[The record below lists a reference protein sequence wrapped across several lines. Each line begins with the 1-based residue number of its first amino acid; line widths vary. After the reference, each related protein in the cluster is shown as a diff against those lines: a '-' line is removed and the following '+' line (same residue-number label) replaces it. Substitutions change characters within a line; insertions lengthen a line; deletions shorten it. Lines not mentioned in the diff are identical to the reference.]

1 MREKDK
7 NEKLKI
13 VWFFLRR
20 YKLSFLFIVALAALA
35 GVLESVTVGLMYPI
49 INGVMNLDASS
60 NTFLNIIKPYVDIIP
75 INDDLIRYCV
85 ILLAVTLSVFALK
98 TLYFY
103 FSAKLTATVVKETK
117 QEVFNKC
124 MKSDYQFFVDNK
136 QGEILYKTAHA
147 PNAIMSVLQILSD
160 IFLHLFLA
168 ISVIAILLSMSWK
181 LVIITAVF
189 AIIYFYMIKLIS
201 VRISYKAGIKQRES
215 GQQERVILT
224 EYADGAKQIKVFE
237 TFEYWKDAFDKA
249 LTTFWFH
256 HRKNYFWSKFP
267 QILLWMVLY
276 TGIGTIVIVIKI
288 LYPGR
293 ALLMLPL
300 LGTFAAAVLILLPK
314 LSAFGSLRMGFMNS
328 MPDVEA
334 VYDVLKEE
342 RYGKIK
348 NGSKK
353 FIGLKKGLFL
363 RNVSFSHKERD
374 ILLDDINIEI
384 KKDQTVALV
393 GSSGSGKSTIVNL
406 LLRLYDVEKGGIYI
420 DDTNIKE
427 YDIFSYLKKVGFVSQ
442 DTFILNAT
450 IKENISFGRDFSDE
464 EIIDAAKK
472 ADAHN
477 FIKKLPNEYN
487 TIVGDKG
494 LRISGGEQQRIA
506 IARAMIRKPEILILD
521 EATSSL
527 DNVSENIVQKAI
539 DKASKNCTTF
549 MIAHRLSTIQN
560 ADVINVLDNGKIVE
574 SGSHQELLKKKGK
587 YWELHNIQKAK

>member
-1 MREKDK
+1 
-7 NEKLKI
+7 
-13 VWFFLRR
+13 
-20 YKLSFLFIVALAALA
+20 
-35 GVLESVTVGLMYPI
+35 
-49 INGVMNLDASS
+49 
-60 NTFLNIIKPYVDIIP
+60 
-75 INDDLIRYCV
+75 
-85 ILLAVTLSVFALK
+85 
-98 TLYFY
+98 
-103 FSAKLTATVVKETK
+103 
-117 QEVFNKC
+117 
-124 MKSDYQFFVDNK
+124 
-136 QGEILYKTAHA
+136 
-147 PNAIMSVLQILSD
+147 
-160 IFLHLFLA
+160 
-168 ISVIAILLSMSWK
+168 
-181 LVIITAVF
+181 
-189 AIIYFYMIKLIS
+189 MIKLIS